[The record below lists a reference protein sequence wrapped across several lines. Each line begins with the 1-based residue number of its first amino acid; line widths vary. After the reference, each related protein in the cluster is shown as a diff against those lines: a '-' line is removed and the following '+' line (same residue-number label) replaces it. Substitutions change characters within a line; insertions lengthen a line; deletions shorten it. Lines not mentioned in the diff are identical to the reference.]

1 MARIEHQTHYQVGR
15 RTVKINSLTLSGF
28 KSFADKTKIEFHG
41 GITAVVGPNGCG
53 KSNIS
58 DALRWVLGEQRASAI
73 RGSRM
78 DEAIFHGTA
87 NRKPIHRAEVELRIA
102 NEDGILPVPYPE
114 VAIGRTVLRGGESV
128 YEINGQTVRLRD
140 VQDLC
145 RDTGLGANA
154 YSIIEAR
161 MIDAILS
168 DRPEERRAL
177 FEEAAEVGRYKDRRR
192 TALRRLD
199 QAHADLQRLDDVIG
213 EVANKVRSLSRQRG
227 RATKFGELR
236 QRRLVLEVAVAAD
249 SLDAIEVR
257 LLDAERVLEQAH
269 RSRPEA
275 EAALARDETE
285 VEALRLHLVERE
297 RERGQLASQ
306 LESVRIRLEEIERQ
320 RLLTDERVT
329 AARTRIEA
337 IGREQGEVERNRE
350 SAVEDRDAGAK
361 SVADRASE
369 LVELREK
376 ETDLVASVGALRV
389 RRQEL
394 ENIEV
399 ETRNA
404 LTAKLAEI
412 STIGAAAEARRER
425 GKARATERS
434 LRVTERA
441 ESAQLVLGLE
451 KEAQESQA
459 RLVAARDARQANDRR
474 LEEARMGLRSA
485 RDETRQLRD
494 RFSSLEG
501 ELASVSA
508 RAGGLAGMLSAGK
521 DLPPIVARLQADKK
535 RIPGVRGV
543 LAEFMDVPA
552 SLSRAVEAQ
561 LGPLLFCVVVDDWK
575 AVLAVRAWL
584 SGRDETD
591 GLLLLPLEP
600 GPSRPGEGGSLN
612 AQIATHGVGETWVR
626 ALLDSVDVA
635 SGEEFGPASGSWVA
649 GDGSGRDRLGAVRL
663 GQPSGGKGLLRRR
676 TEHRELEE
684 RRAELETECSE
695 LRAALDGLETDARM
709 LAEQTASLDNEREV
723 LTKAEREAETTA
735 EATTERL
742 ERTNRR
748 IEDLDSWIDDLG
760 DDISPDVGSDEADE
774 ILVEGLTARRIELE
788 GELTGFAAESAN
800 ASDVWEA
807 EREVLQELR
816 LQIARREADHAAEA
830 SRVKRAENR
839 LAELDDHKTRLDAEL
854 TDRRNIIERGTDQL
868 EGSEEELERLFGSR
882 SELETQVR
890 DRMEG
895 LEERRTEVE
904 RREAALRVS
913 RAGEREASE
922 QRHALEL
929 ERTEL
934 RGKSSAVRERI
945 ETEWE
950 RSLDELRT
958 EVAPPDGN
966 PDSWADELLK
976 VRGKLSSIGPVNM
989 LAATEYE
996 EEKERLDF
1004 LEAQKADLISART
1017 DLHDSIR
1024 RINETASTAFHE
1036 VFKAVR
1042 ANFREIFVTLFE
1054 GGEADV
1060 WLENPDDPLDSAIEI
1075 SASPRGKRTQ
1085 RIHLLSGGERT
1096 LTALGLL
1103 FAIYLAKPSPFCV
1116 MDEVDA
1122 PLDESNIERFTAMLE
1137 RFKRDTQFLIITHNA
1152 RTIEVAD
1159 FIYGV
1164 TMQEPGVTTLV
1175 ALDLK
1180 GMPKAATV

>member
-1 MARIEHQTHYQVGR
+1 
-15 RTVKINSLTLSGF
+15 
-28 KSFADKTKIEFHG
+28 
-41 GITAVVGPNGCG
+41 
-53 KSNIS
+53 
-58 DALRWVLGEQRASAI
+58 
-73 RGSRM
+73 
-78 DEAIFHGTA
+78 
-87 NRKPIHRAEVELRIA
+87 
-102 NEDGILPVPYPE
+102 
-114 VAIGRTVLRGGESV
+114 
-128 YEINGQTVRLRD
+128 
-140 VQDLC
+140 
-145 RDTGLGANA
+145 
-154 YSIIEAR
+154 

-213 EVANKVRSLSRQRG
+213 EVSSKVRSLSRQRG
-227 RATKFGELR
+227 RAARVGEMR
-236 QRRLVLEVAVAAD
+236 ERRLVLEVAVAAD
-249 SLDAIEVR
+249 SIDAMEVR
-257 LLDAERVLEQAH
+257 LLDAERVLEQAQ
-269 RSRPEA
+269 RTRPEA
-275 EAALARDETE
+275 EADLAREETE

-306 LESVRIRLEEIERQ
+306 LESVRSRLEEIERQ

-329 AARTRIEA
+329 SARARIEA
-337 IGREQGEVERNRE
+337 IGREQAEVQRRRE
-350 SAVEDRDAGAK
+350 SAMEEKEAGSKLVSA
-361 SVADRASE
+361 RAAE
-369 LVELREK
+369 LVELRDK
-376 ETDLVASVGALRV
+376 EAELVTSVGALRS
-389 RRQEL
+389 RRQDLERIEL
-394 ENIEV
+394 D
-399 ETRNA
+399 TRNA

-412 STIGAAAEARRER
+412 GTIGAEAEARRER
-425 GKARATERS
+425 ARARATELA

-441 ESAQLVLGLE
+441 ELAQSVLVLQ
-451 KEAQESQA
+451 KEAQAGQELLA
-459 RLVAARDARQANDRR
+459 AARNARQANDQR
-474 LEEARMGLRSA
+474 LDEARAGLRSA
-485 RDETRQLRD
+485 RDETRTLRD

-535 RIPGVRGV
+535 RVPGVRGV

-561 LGPLLFCVVVDDWK
+561 LGPLLFGVVVDDWK
-575 AVLAVRAWL
+575 AVLGVRSWL
-584 SGRDETD
+584 SGREETD
-591 GLLLLPLEP
+591 GLLLLPLDP
-600 GPSRPGEGGSLN
+600 GPSRPGKDGSLN
-612 AQIATHGVGETWVR
+612 AQVGAHGVGEAWVR
-626 ALLDSVDVA
+626 ALLANVDVE
-635 SGEEFGPASGSWVA
+635 SGEDFGPASGSWVA

-676 TEHRELEE
+676 TEHHELEE
-684 RRAELETECSE
+684 RRAALEAECGE
-695 LRAALDGLETDARM
+695 LRAALEGLEADARM
-709 LAEQTASLDNEREV
+709 LAEQTASLDNERELLV
-723 LTKAEREAETTA
+723 KTEREAESAT
-735 EATTERL
+735 EATTDRL
-742 ERTNRR
+742 VRTNRR
-748 IEDLDSWIDDLG
+748 SEELDSWINDLST
-760 DDISPDVGSDEADE
+760 DASPDEDSDEADDT
-774 ILVEGLTARRIELE
+774 LVLDLTARRLELE
-788 GELTGFAAESAN
+788 GELTAYATESAA
-800 ASDVWEA
+800 ASSEWES
-807 EREVLQELR
+807 ERDVLQELR
-816 LQIARREADHAAEA
+816 LQLARNEADYAAEA
-830 SRVKRAENR
+830 GRVERAETQ
-839 LAELDDHKTRLDAEL
+839 LSELDGHEARLEEEL
-854 TDRRNIIERGTDQL
+854 SERRSIIEVGTDQL
-868 EGSEEELERLFGSR
+868 EGSEEELEQLFDSR

-895 LEERRTEVE
+895 LEERRNEVE

-913 RAGEREASE
+913 RAREREASE
-922 QRHALEL
+922 QRHALEI

-934 RGKSSAVRERI
+934 RGKSAAVRERI

-950 RSLDELRT
+950 RSLDDLRT
-958 EVAPPDGN
+958 EVAPPQDGN
-966 PDSWADELLK
+966 PEDWAEELMQ
-976 VRGKLSSIGPVNM
+976 VRSKLSSLGPVNM
-989 LAATEYE
+989 LAAAEYE

-1004 LEAQKADLISART
+1004 LESQKIDLISARS

-1024 RINETASTAFHE
+1024 RINETASTAFHD

-1060 WLENPDDPLDSAIEI
+1060 WLENPEDPLDSAIEI

-1122 PLDESNIERFTAMLE
+1122 PLDESNIDRFTAMLE

-1159 FIYGV
+1159 YIYGV

-1180 GMPKAATV
+1180 GLPKAATA

>member
-1 MARIEHQTHYQVGR
+1 
-15 RTVKINSLTLSGF
+15 
-28 KSFADKTKIEFHG
+28 
-41 GITAVVGPNGCG
+41 
-53 KSNIS
+53 
-58 DALRWVLGEQRASAI
+58 
-73 RGSRM
+73 M

-87 NRKPIHRAEVELRIA
+87 SRKPIHRAEVVLRIA

-114 VAIGRTVLRGGESV
+114 VAIGRTVLRGGESA

-213 EVANKVRSLSRQRG
+213 EVASKVRSLARQRG

-236 QRRLVLEVAVAAD
+236 ERRLVLEVAVATD
-249 SLDAIEVR
+249 TLDAMEVR
-257 LLDAERVLEQAH
+257 LLDAERALEQAQ
-269 RSRPEA
+269 RTRPEA

-306 LESVRIRLEEIERQ
+306 LESVRNRLEEIERQ

-329 AARTRIEA
+329 AARSRIEA
-337 IGREQGEVERNRE
+337 VGLEHEEIERRRVL
-350 SAVEDRDAGAK
+350 AVEDKDAGSK
-361 SVADRASE
+361 SLATRAAD
-369 LVELREK
+369 LVELRKK
-376 ETDLVASVGALRV
+376 EADLGATVADLRS

-394 ENIEV
+394 ERV
-399 ETRNA
+399 QAETRNA

-412 STIGAAAEARRER
+412 GTIGAEAEARRER
-425 GKARATERS
+425 KKARTIERN

-441 ESAQLVLGLE
+441 ESAESVLG
-451 KEAQESQA
+451 
-459 RLVAARDARQANDRR
+459 
-474 LEEARMGLRSA
+474 
-485 RDETRQLRD
+485 RDETRALRD

-535 RIPGVRGV
+535 RVPGVRGV

-552 SLSRAVEAQ
+552 PLSRAVEAQ
-561 LGPLLFCVVVDDWK
+561 LGSLLFGVVVDDWK
-575 AVLAVRAWL
+575 AVLAVRSWL

-591 GLLLLPLEP
+591 GLLLLPLDP
-600 GPSRPGEGGSLN
+600 GPARPGTGGSLN
-612 AQIATHGVGETWVR
+612 DEVDTHGVGEVWVR
-626 ALLDSVDVA
+626 ALLADVEVSA
-635 SGEEFGPASGSWVA
+635 GEDFGPASGSWVA
-649 GDGSGRDRLGAVRL
+649 GDGSGRDRVGAIRL
-663 GQPSGGKGLLRRR
+663 GQPTGGKGLLRRR
-676 TEHRELEE
+676 TEHSELEE
-684 RRAELETECSE
+684 RRAALEAECGE
-695 LRAALDGLETDARM
+695 LRVALDGLETDARM
-709 LAEQTASLDNEREV
+709 LAEQTATLDRERES
-723 LTKAEREAETTA
+723 LARTEHEAQADA

-742 ERTNRR
+742 VRTSRR
-748 IEDLDSWIDDLG
+748 IEELDSWIEDLDEKLSSD
-760 DDISPDVGSDEADE
+760 PEPEETEDVPTA
-774 ILVEGLTARRIELE
+774 GLTTRRAELE
-788 GELTGFAAESAN
+788 GELANLAEQLVE
-800 ASDVWEA
+800 ASGAWEA
-807 EREVLQELR
+807 ERDGLQELR
-816 LQIARREADHAAEA
+816 LQVARCEADHEA
-830 SRVKRAENR
+830 DSGRVERAETQ
-839 LAELDDHKTRLDAEL
+839 LSELGGRQTRLNEEVAERQG
-854 TDRRNIIERGTDQL
+854 TIERGKDQL
-868 EGSEEELERLFGSR
+868 TGSEEELEQLFGSR

-895 LEERRTEVE
+895 LEERRAEVE

-913 RAGEREASE
+913 RVGEREASE
-922 QRHALEL
+922 KRHVLEL

-934 RGKSSAVRERI
+934 RGKSAAVRERI

-950 RSLDELRT
+950 RSLEDLRK
-958 EVAPPDGN
+958 EVDPPAAGDPEN
-966 PDSWADELLK
+966 WADELMQ
-976 VRGKLSSIGPVNM
+976 VRGKLGSLGPVNM
-989 LAATEYE
+989 LAAAEWE
-996 EEKERLDF
+996 EEKQRLDF
-1004 LEAQKADLISART
+1004 LEAQKSDLISARE

-1024 RINETASTAFHE
+1024 RINETASTAFHD

-1137 RFKRDTQFLIITHNA
+1137 RFKQDTQFLVITHNA

-1159 FIYGV
+1159 YIYGV

-1180 GMPKAATV
+1180 GLPKAARV

>member
-1 MARIEHQTHYQVGR
+1 
-15 RTVKINSLTLSGF
+15 VKINSLTLSGF
-28 KSFADKTKIEFHG
+28 KSFADKTKVEFHG

-87 NRKPIHRAEVELRIA
+87 SRKPIHRAEVELRIA

-199 QAHADLQRLDDVIG
+199 QAQADLQRLEDVIG
-213 EVANKVRSLSRQRG
+213 EVASKVRSLGRQRG

-236 QRRLVLEVAVAAD
+236 ERRLILEVAVAAGT
-249 SLDAIEVR
+249 LDAIEAR
-257 LLDAERVLEQAH
+257 LHDAEHTLEQTQ
-269 RSRPEA
+269 RTRPEA

-297 RERGQLASQ
+297 RERGQLAGQ
-306 LESVRIRLEEIERQ
+306 LESVRARLEEIERQ
-320 RLLTDERVT
+320 RLLTDERMT
-329 AARTRIEA
+329 AARSRIEA
-337 IGREQGEVERNRE
+337 VGREQEEMERRRGT
-350 SAVEDRDAGAK
+350 ALEDKQVGSTALAAR
-361 SVADRASE
+361 VAE
-369 LVELREK
+369 LLELRKK
-376 ETDLVASVGALRV
+376 ETDLAANVGELRS

-394 ENIEV
+394 ESSEV
-399 ETRNA
+399 EARSA
-404 LTAKLAEI
+404 LSGKLAEI
-412 STIGAAAEARRER
+412 STIGAEAEARRER
-425 GKARATERS
+425 RKARATERS
-434 LRVTERA
+434 LRLTERTELS
-441 ESAQLVLGLE
+441 ESVLGFE
-451 KEAQESQA
+451 KEGQAAQTC
-459 RLVAARDARQANDRR
+459 LTTARDARKSNERR
-474 LEEARMGLRSA
+474 IDEATAGLRAA
-485 RDETRQLRD
+485 RDETRALRD
-494 RFSSLEG
+494 RLSSLEG
-501 ELASVSA
+501 ELSSVSA

-521 DLPPIVARLQADKK
+521 DLPSIVARLQADKK
-535 RIPGVRGV
+535 RVPGVRGV

-561 LGPLLFCVVVDDWK
+561 LGPLLFGVVVDDWK
-575 AVLAVRAWL
+575 AVLAVRSWL
-584 SGRDETD
+584 AGRDETD
-591 GLLLLPLEP
+591 GLLLLPLDP
-600 GPSRPGEGGSLN
+600 GPARPGKGGSLN
-612 AQIATHGVGETWVR
+612 AQIGAHGVGEPWAR
-626 ALLDSVDVA
+626 ALLADVEIA
-635 SGEEFGPASGSWVA
+635 SEEEFGPASGSWVA

-663 GQPSGGKGLLRRR
+663 GQPTGGKGLLRRR

-684 RRAELETECSE
+684 RRGALETECGE
-695 LRAALDGLETDARM
+695 LRVALEGLEADARM
-709 LAEQTASLDNEREV
+709 LAEQTASLDREREH
-723 LTKAEREAETTA
+723 LAKTEREAESDA
-735 EATTERL
+735 EGTTERL
-742 ERTNRR
+742 GRTSRR
-748 IEDLDSWIDDLG
+748 IAELDSWIEDLG
-760 DDISPDVGSDEADE
+760 DDTSPDTDIEEADSV
-774 ILVEGLTARRIELE
+774 LLADLTTRRTELE
-788 GELTGFAAESAN
+788 NELTDIGVKLAE
-800 ASDVWEA
+800 ASGIWEA
-807 EREVLQELR
+807 ERDVFQELR
-816 LQIARREADHAAEA
+816 LQIARREADHASEA
-830 SRVKRAENR
+830 GRVERAEVQ
-839 LAELDDHKTRLDAEL
+839 LAELDTRRKRLDEEVAE
-854 TDRRNIIERGTDQL
+854 RRNIIELGTEQL
-868 EGSEEELERLFGSR
+868 AGSEEELEKLFGSR
-882 SELETQVR
+882 SDLEAQVR

-922 QRHALEL
+922 RRHALEL

-934 RGKSSAVRERI
+934 RGKSAAVRERI

-950 RSLDELRT
+950 RSLEDLRAEIEPPLDGDPEGWAEELMQ
-958 EVAPPDGN
+958 
-966 PDSWADELLK
+966 
-976 VRGKLSSIGPVNM
+976 VRGKLGSLGPVNM
-989 LAATEYE
+989 LAAAEYE

-1004 LEAQKADLISART
+1004 LETQKADLISARN

-1024 RINETASTAFHE
+1024 RINDTASTAFHD

-1137 RFKRDTQFLIITHNA
+1137 RFKRDTQFLVITHNA

-1159 FIYGV
+1159 YIYGV

-1175 ALDLK
+1175 AIDLK
-1180 GMPKAATV
+1180 DLPKAARV

>member
-1 MARIEHQTHYQVGR
+1 M
-15 RTVKINSLTLSGF
+15 KINSLTLSGF
-28 KSFADKTKIEFHG
+28 KSFADKTRVEFHDG
-41 GITAVVGPNGCG
+41 VTAIVGPNGCG

-87 NRKPIHRAEVELRIA
+87 SRKPIHRAEVQLRIS
-102 NEDGILPVPYPE
+102 NEDGILPVPYAE
-114 VAIGRTVLRGGESV
+114 VVIGRTVLRGGESA

-199 QAHADLQRLDDVIG
+199 QAQADLQRLDDVIG
-213 EVANKVRSLSRQRG
+213 EIASKVRSLARQRG

-236 QRRLVLEVAVAAD
+236 ERRLVLEVAVAVD
-249 SLDAIEVR
+249 MLDAMEVR
-257 LLDAERVLEQAH
+257 LLDADRVLEQTQ

-285 VEALRLHLVERE
+285 VEALRLQLVERE
-297 RERGQLASQ
+297 RERGQLATR
-306 LESVRIRLEEIERQ
+306 LEAVRNRLEEIERQ
-320 RLLTDERVT
+320 RLVTDERVT
-329 AARTRIEA
+329 AARSRIA
-337 IGREQGEVERNRE
+337 TIGREHAEIGDRRE
-350 SAVEDRDAGAK
+350 SLVDERDAGAK
-361 SVADRASE
+361 RLAAGTAE
-369 LVELREK
+369 LIELRDK
-376 ETDLVASVGALRV
+376 EADLAAKVGTLRS

-394 ENIEV
+394 ERVEA
-399 ETRNA
+399 ETRNS

-412 STIGAAAEARRER
+412 GTIGAEAESRRER
-425 GKARATERS
+425 KKARATERN
-434 LRVTERA
+434 LRMTERA
-441 ESAQLVLGLE
+441 ESAESVLGLE
-451 KEAQESQA
+451 KEAEVGKE
-459 RLVAARDARQANDRR
+459 RLAAARDARQANDQR
-474 LEEARMGLRSA
+474 LDEAGGSLRAA
-485 RDETRQLRD
+485 RDETRTLRD
-494 RFSSLEG
+494 RSSSLEG

-521 DLPPIVARLQADKK
+521 DLPPIVTRLQADKK
-535 RIPGVRGV
+535 RVPGVRGV
-543 LAEFMDVPA
+543 LAEFMEVPA
-552 SLSRAVEAQ
+552 RLSCAVEAQ
-561 LGPLLFCVVVDDWK
+561 LGALLFGVVVDDWK
-575 AVLAVRAWL
+575 AVLAVRSWL
-584 SGRDETD
+584 SGREETD
-591 GLLLLPLEP
+591 GLLLLPLDP
-600 GPSRPGEGGSLN
+600 GPSHPGEGGSLN
-612 AQIATHGVGETWVR
+612 AEVGTHGVGEVWVR
-626 ALLDSVDVA
+626 ALLADVDVA
-635 SGEEFGPASGSWVA
+635 PGGEFGPASGSWVA

-684 RRAELETECSE
+684 RRAALEAECGE
-695 LRAALDGLETDARM
+695 LRVALDGLETDARM
-709 LAEQTASLDNEREV
+709 LAEQTASLDREREV
-723 LTKAEREAETTA
+723 LTNSERAAESDAEV
-735 EATTERL
+735 TTERL
-742 ERTNRR
+742 LRTNRR
-748 IEDLDSWIDDLG
+748 IEELDSWIEDLAE
-760 DDISPDVGSDEADE
+760 DISPDTVPDEANDDP
-774 ILVEGLTARRIELE
+774 LSSLTTRRAELE
-788 GELTGFAAESAN
+788 GELTAFSAELLD
-800 ASDVWEA
+800 ASGVWEA
-807 EREVLQELR
+807 ERDVLQELR
-816 LQIARREADHAAEA
+816 LQIARLEADHVADTD
-830 SRVKRAENR
+830 RVERADTQLSE
-839 LAELDDHKTRLDAEL
+839 LADRQSRLDEEL
-854 TDRRNIIERGTDQL
+854 TDRQGIIESGTDQL
-868 EGSEEELERLFGSR
+868 TGSEEELEQLFGSR
-882 SELETQVR
+882 SELESQVR

-895 LEERRTEVE
+895 LEGIRVEVE

-913 RAGEREASE
+913 RASEREASE
-922 QRHALEL
+922 KRHALEL

-934 RGKSSAVRERI
+934 RGKRAAVRERI

-950 RSLDELRT
+950 RSLDELRN
-958 EVAPPDGN
+958 EVAPPPDGN
-966 PDSWADELLK
+966 PESWADQLTQ
-976 VRGKLSSIGPVNM
+976 VRGKLGSLGPVNM
-989 LAATEYE
+989 LAASEYE
-996 EEKERLDF
+996 EERERLDF
-1004 LEAQKADLISART
+1004 LETQKADLISARD
-1017 DLHDSIR
+1017 DLHNSIR
-1024 RINETASTAFHE
+1024 RINETASKAFHE

-1042 ANFREIFVTLFE
+1042 ENFREIFVTLFE

-1085 RIHLLSGGERT
+1085 RINLLSGGERT

-1122 PLDESNIERFTAMLE
+1122 PLDESNIARFTAMLE
-1137 RFKRDTQFLIITHNA
+1137 RFKHDTQFLIITHNA

-1159 FIYGV
+1159 YIYGV

-1180 GMPKAATV
+1180 DLPKAATV

>member
-1 MARIEHQTHYQVGR
+1 
-15 RTVKINSLTLSGF
+15 VKINSLTLTGF
-28 KSFADKTKIEFHG
+28 KSFADKTTVEFHD

-87 NRKPIHRAEVELRIA
+87 SRKPIHRAEVVLRIA

-114 VAIGRTVLRGGESV
+114 VAIGRTVLRGGESA

-213 EVANKVRSLSRQRG
+213 EVASKVRSLARQRG

-236 QRRLVLEVAVAAD
+236 ERRLVLEVAVATD
-249 SLDAIEVR
+249 TLDAMEVR
-257 LLDAERVLEQAH
+257 LLDAERALEQAQ
-269 RSRPEA
+269 RTRPEA

-306 LESVRIRLEEIERQ
+306 LESVRNRLEEIERQ

-329 AARTRIEA
+329 AARSRIEA
-337 IGREQGEVERNRE
+337 VGLEHEEIERRRVL
-350 SAVEDRDAGAK
+350 AVEDKDAGSK
-361 SVADRASE
+361 SLATRAAD
-369 LVELREK
+369 LVELRKK
-376 ETDLVASVGALRV
+376 EADLGATVADLRS

-394 ENIEV
+394 ERV
-399 ETRNA
+399 QAETRNA

-412 STIGAAAEARRER
+412 GTIGAEAEARRER
-425 GKARATERS
+425 KKARTIERN

-441 ESAQLVLGLE
+441 ESAESVLGLE
-451 KEAQESQA
+451 SEAQAAED
-459 RLVAARDARQANDRR
+459 RLVTAREARQANDRR
-474 LEEARMGLRSA
+474 LDEATVSLRA
-485 RDETRQLRD
+485 TRDETRALRD

-535 RIPGVRGV
+535 RVPGVRGV

-552 SLSRAVEAQ
+552 PLSRAVEAQ
-561 LGPLLFCVVVDDWK
+561 LGSLLFGVVVDDWK
-575 AVLAVRAWL
+575 AVLAVRSWL

-591 GLLLLPLEP
+591 GLLLLPLDP
-600 GPSRPGEGGSLN
+600 GPARPGTGGSLN
-612 AQIATHGVGETWVR
+612 DEVDTHGVGEVWVR
-626 ALLDSVDVA
+626 ALLADVEVSA
-635 SGEEFGPASGSWVA
+635 GEDFGPASGSWVA
-649 GDGSGRDRLGAVRL
+649 GDGSGRDRVGAIRL
-663 GQPSGGKGLLRRR
+663 GQPTGGKGLLRRR
-676 TEHRELEE
+676 TEHSELEE
-684 RRAELETECSE
+684 RRAALEAECGE
-695 LRAALDGLETDARM
+695 LRVALDGLETDARM
-709 LAEQTASLDNEREV
+709 LAEQTATLDRERES
-723 LTKAEREAETTA
+723 LARTEHEAQADA

-742 ERTNRR
+742 VRTSRR
-748 IEDLDSWIDDLG
+748 IEELDSWIEDLDEKLSSD
-760 DDISPDVGSDEADE
+760 PEPEETEDVPTA
-774 ILVEGLTARRIELE
+774 GLTTRRAELE
-788 GELTGFAAESAN
+788 GELANLAEQLVE
-800 ASDVWEA
+800 ASGAWEA
-807 EREVLQELR
+807 ERDGLQELR
-816 LQIARREADHAAEA
+816 LQVARCEADHEA
-830 SRVKRAENR
+830 DSGRVERAETQ
-839 LAELDDHKTRLDAEL
+839 LSELGGRQTRLNEEVAERQG
-854 TDRRNIIERGTDQL
+854 TIERGKDQL
-868 EGSEEELERLFGSR
+868 TGSEEELEQLFGSR

-895 LEERRTEVE
+895 LEERRAEVE

-913 RAGEREASE
+913 RVGEREASE
-922 QRHALEL
+922 KRHVLEL

-934 RGKSSAVRERI
+934 RGKSAAVRERI

-950 RSLDELRT
+950 RSLEDLRK
-958 EVAPPDGN
+958 EVDPPAAGDPEN
-966 PDSWADELLK
+966 WADELMQ
-976 VRGKLSSIGPVNM
+976 VRGKLGSLGPVNM
-989 LAATEYE
+989 LAAAEWE
-996 EEKERLDF
+996 EEKQRLDF
-1004 LEAQKADLISART
+1004 LEAQKSDLISARE

-1024 RINETASTAFHE
+1024 RINETASTAFHD

-1103 FAIYLAKPSPFCV
+1103 L
-1116 MDEVDA
+1116 
-1122 PLDESNIERFTAMLE
+1122 NIERFTAMLE
-1137 RFKRDTQFLIITHNA
+1137 RFKQDTQFLVITHNA

-1159 FIYGV
+1159 YIYGV

-1180 GMPKAATV
+1180 CLPKAARV